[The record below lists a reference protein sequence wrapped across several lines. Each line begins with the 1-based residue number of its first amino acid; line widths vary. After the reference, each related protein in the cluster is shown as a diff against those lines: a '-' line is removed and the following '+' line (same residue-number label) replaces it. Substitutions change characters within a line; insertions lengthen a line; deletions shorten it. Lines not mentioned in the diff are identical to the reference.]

1 MIIAI
6 IIVNLTISLLTL
18 LVFVYSLVSFFLS
31 PYHPVRETLGKV
43 VNPLLAPIRRLL
55 PSTSGIDLSPL
66 VLIIILQI
74 LGAVLISLLRSFL

>member
-6 IIVNLTISLLTL
+6 RIVNITVSLLTL
-18 LVFVYSLVSFFLS
+18 LVFVYSLLSFFLS
-31 PYHPVRETLGKV
+31 PYHPVQETLGKV

-55 PSTSGIDLSPL
+55 PSTGGIDLSLL

-74 LGAVLISLLRSFL
+74 LGAVLISLLRSFS

>member
-6 IIVNLTISLLTL
+6 RIVNITISLLTL